1 MSKFEILSQDHDL
14 LHIRLGGLQQFCCAT
29 WKTTGQSSNKT
40 LNNQPVLSPPSRSVK
55 IRYFEAQ
62 PVFPHHIQ
70 TMEKDLVMFLQPN
83 YKPAKK
89 VNVQAALYSS
99 VVTSRGEDAAAMIVG
114 ACRNVQQLRSAAHEP
129 PTSEKTREGL
139 LRYHRVLKHILDDC
153 RVLGSSMM
161 TTSTSSSSANNWE
174 IPLLWTS
181 SLDPEKFAEVSDLRI
196 DVLGVLFNLGVN
208 EAELASEAYRDK
220 SSDGFRTAA
229 KRFQAAAGFFD
240 AASEMPTPG
249 GVGSVTSDVW
259 PTTLKG
265 LRCIMLGNAQHVFLE
280 ICKVNNTSMAV
291 QARLAAG
298 IRDFYSQGAASLDSS
313 YRADPLLMGML
324 GNPAAALAAYFDVVT
339 VSNAASGAR
348 QSGQI
353 GMEIARLSDAKNT
366 LEEAKKAFNKVDAN
380 SSLPSVQKIH
390 KQLSDRLVKMEHDL
404 ITREETAK
412 EENRKFYFDTLPDQ
426 LPSIM
431 PHLSVKVAKVKDI
444 LNAVGLPQDVAPF
457 SDLPPAGED
466 CGCGIDGIPSASI
479 AGRYSVA
486 TIGYVADCVAKAV
499 TSSLN
504 ARAAL
509 DEIGQATKLAGDAVA
524 KMERAAIEAS
534 PFADRLGTG
543 NYLSP
548 EEQRAVDA
556 VRLVQTK
563 GGTPALR
570 KQQMQVV
577 VQAKKATEQ
586 IELIEKMLRDEEEQ
600 DTKLRSYAPG
610 RRPNSMQLT
619 SEFRSKLGQMRTN
632 LEQAA
637 NADKIIGH
645 ELDEYGQPIIAIMQ
659 VDVDTA
665 VNARLG
671 TAAKMSRSINNSGD
685 GNEVAAISR
694 RLSELQSQ
702 AETLFAKQDD
712 AVEALEA
719 KRRKEKPLIATAK
732 LNDESS
738 ATAGA
743 EADAF
748 NQLMESTYGALRK
761 NVQDI
766 CASLDANT
774 AAVRTQLKRLR
785 ELTKGAGRAITE
797 VDEGTRAML
806 ELFKHETAALK
817 FSECFEHLQ
826 QGMSFYVKE
835 SENVKILHDQVAKYC
850 KTRNDEFQWILS
862 EGGGSGG
869 SGSGGGGGGYMSNIK
884 SFYPTGGS
892 GGSGGSGGFR
902 PYPQ

>member
-1 MSKFEILSQDHDL
+1 
-14 LHIRLGGLQQFCCAT
+14 
-29 WKTTGQSSNKT
+29 
-40 LNNQPVLSPPSRSVK
+40 
-55 IRYFEAQ
+55 
-62 PVFPHHIQ
+62 
-70 TMEKDLVMFLQPN
+70 MFLQPS

-99 VVTSRGEDAAAMIVG
+99 ITTSRGEDAAAMVVG
-114 ACRNVQQLRSAAHEP
+114 ACRTVQQLRSAAHEP

-161 TTSTSSSSANNWE
+161 TTSTTSSSTNNWE

-181 SLDPEKFAEVSDLRI
+181 SLDPETFAEVADLRI

-208 EAELASEAYRDK
+208 EAELASQAYLSNTD
-220 SSDGFRTAA
+220 DGYRTAA

-240 AASEMPTPG
+240 IASEMPTPG
-249 GVGSVTSDVW
+249 GVGSVTSDIW
-259 PTTLKG
+259 PPTLIG
-265 LRCIMLGNAQHVFLE
+265 LRYIMLGNAQHVFLE
-280 ICKVNNTSMAV
+280 ICERNNTSDAI

-298 IRDFYSQGAASLDSS
+298 IHDFYNQAAEKLRSS
-313 YRADPLLMGML
+313 HYRDPLLMGIL
-324 GNPAAALAAYFDVVT
+324 GNPAAALAAYFRVKT
-339 VSNAASGAR
+339 ELSAASGAR
-348 QSGQI
+348 QSGKI
-353 GMEIARLSDAKNT
+353 GMEIARLVEAQRT
-366 LEEAKKAFNKVDAN
+366 LETANEKFKLVDTNSPLLSVHKIYEALAKR
-380 SSLPSVQKIH
+380 LPE
-390 KQLSDRLVKMEHDL
+390 MEQDL
-404 ITREETAK
+404 ITREATAR
-412 EENRKFYFDTLPDQ
+412 EENRKFYFDTVPEKLT
-426 LPSIM
+426 SIV
-431 PHLSVKVAKVKDI
+431 PHQSVKVAKVNDI
-444 LNAVGLPQDVAPF
+444 LNAVGLPQEVAPF
-457 SDLPPAGED
+457 SDLSPMGED
-466 CGCGIDGIPSASI
+466 CGIDGIPSASI

-486 TIGYVADCVAKAV
+486 TTGYVADCVAKAV
-499 TSSLN
+499 KSSSN

-509 DEIGQATKLAGDAVA
+509 DEIRQAVKLAGDAVA
-524 KMERAAIEAS
+524 KMERTAVEAS

-543 NYLSP
+543 NYLSA

-563 GGTPALR
+563 GGTTALR

-577 VQAKKATEQ
+577 VQAKKATDQ
-586 IELIEKMLRDEEEQ
+586 IDLIEKMLRDEEEQ

-619 SEFRSKLGQMRTN
+619 SEFRSKLGKMRTN

-637 NADKIIGH
+637 NADKIIAH
-645 ELDEYGQPIIAIMQ
+645 ELDEYGQAIIAIMQ

-671 TAAKMSRSINNSGD
+671 TAAKMSRSINNGDD
-685 GNEVAAISR
+685 GNEVAGISR

-702 AETLFAKQDD
+702 AQTLFGKQDD

-738 ATAGA
+738 STAGA

-761 NVQDI
+761 DVQDI
-766 CASLDANT
+766 SASLEANT
-774 AAVRTQLKRLR
+774 AAVRAQLKRLR
-785 ELTKGAGRAITE
+785 ELTEGAGHAITE

-817 FSECFEHLQ
+817 FGECFEYLQ

-835 SENVKILHDQVAKYC
+835 CENVKMLHDDIAKFC
-850 KTRNDEFQWILS
+850 KSRNEEFQRILS
-862 EGGGSGG
+862 EGRGSG
-869 SGSGGGGGGYMSNIK
+869 GSGGGGGSGGYRSNIK

-892 GGSGGSGGFR
+892 GGVGGFR

>member
-1 MSKFEILSQDHDL
+1 
-14 LHIRLGGLQQFCCAT
+14 
-29 WKTTGQSSNKT
+29 
-40 LNNQPVLSPPSRSVK
+40 
-55 IRYFEAQ
+55 
-62 PVFPHHIQ
+62 
-70 TMEKDLVMFLQPN
+70 MFLQPS

-99 VVTSRGEDAAAMIVG
+99 VVTSRGEDAAAMVVG
-114 ACRNVQQLRSAAHEP
+114 ACRTVQQLRSAAHEP

-139 LRYHRVLKHILDDC
+139 LKYLRVLKHILDDC

-161 TTSTSSSSANNWE
+161 TTSTSTLSANDWE

-181 SLDPEKFAEVSDLRI
+181 SLDPEAFAEVSDLRI

-208 EAELASEAYRDK
+208 EAELASEAYGHK
-220 SSDGFRTAA
+220 GDGFRTAA

-240 AASEMPTPG
+240 TASEMPTPG
-249 GVGSVTSDVW
+249 GVGSVTSDIW
-259 PTTLKG
+259 PPT
-265 LRCIMLGNAQHVFLE
+265 LRCLRYIMLGNAQNVFLK
-280 ICKVNNTSMAV
+280 ICAENNTSMAV
-291 QARLAAG
+291 RARLAAG
-298 IRDFYSQGAASLDSS
+298 IRDFYILATESLRSS
-313 YRADPLLMGML
+313 HMTDPRLMGML
-324 GNPAAALAAYFDVVT
+324 GNPAAALAAYFDVLT
-339 VSNAASGAR
+339 QSNAASGAR

-353 GMEIARLSDAKNT
+353 GMEIVRLLEAQKT
-366 LEEAKKAFNKVDAN
+366 LEAAKEKFKQVDAN
-380 SSLPSVQKIH
+380 SSLFSVQRLH
-390 KQLSDRLVKMEHDL
+390 KELPERLRKMESDL
-404 ITREETAK
+404 ITREATAR
-412 EENRKFYFDTLPDQ
+412 EENRKFYFDTLPEN
-426 LPSIM
+426 LPPIV
-431 PHLSVKVAKVKDI
+431 PHQSVKVAKVEDV
-444 LNAVGLPQDVAPF
+444 LNAVGLPQEVAPF
-457 SDLPPAGED
+457 SDLSPAGED
-466 CGCGIDGIPSASI
+466 CGIDGIPSASI
-479 AGRYSVA
+479 AGRYSMA
-486 TIGYVADCVAKAV
+486 TTEYVADCAAKAV
-499 TSSLN
+499 KSSSN

-524 KMERAAIEAS
+524 KMERAVIES
-534 PFADRLGTG
+534 SSFTDRLGTG
-543 NYLSP
+543 NYLSA

-563 GGTPALR
+563 GGTTALR

-586 IELIEKMLRDEEEQ
+586 IDLIEKMLRDEEEQ

-637 NADKIIGH
+637 NADKIIAH

-659 VDVDTA
+659 VDIDTA

-671 TAAKMSRSINNSGD
+671 TAAKMSRSLNNNGD
-685 GNEVAAISR
+685 GNEVATISR
-694 RLSELQSQ
+694 KLSELQSQ

-738 ATAGA
+738 VTAGA

-748 NQLMESTYGALRK
+748 NQLMESAYGALRK
-761 NVQDI
+761 NLQDI
-766 CASLDANT
+766 CASLEANT
-774 AAVRTQLKRLR
+774 VAVRAQLKRLR
-785 ELTKGAGRAITE
+785 ELTEGAGRSITE

-817 FSECFEHLQ
+817 FGECFEHLQ

-835 SENVKILHDQVAKYC
+835 SENVKSLHHQIAKYC
-850 KTRNDEFQWILS
+850 KSRNDEFQRILN
-862 EGGGSGG
+862 EGGGSGSRG
-869 SGSGGGGGGYMSNIK
+869 GGSGGGSGGGGYMSNIK

-892 GGSGGSGGFR
+892 GGTGGFR